1 MTETQPLTGA
11 RGAQGYAG
19 FDPQNQALFDAHIGR
34 ATLAHQEN
42 RLAEALDHLSEA
54 ERLLT
59 AEQVN
64 DPFDWSGHLDLRMC
78 VQASSSDL
86 PAAAAT
92 AARMLSSI
100 DPEPDGY
107 PLRLQEIIQDSLVE
121 AALIRA
127 RYLVGDPSRQDS
139 PTELER
145 LLESAMRWC
154 RRLGRD
160 GDEQEFAGMQ
170 ERHARRGDARPDH

>member
-1 MTETQPLTGA
+1 MSEKQLSA
-11 RGAQGYAG
+11 SAQDAQSCGG

-34 ATLAHQEN
+34 AALAHQEN
-42 RLAEALDHLSEA
+42 RLTEALDHLSEA

-59 AEQVN
+59 AEQVT
-64 DPFDWSGHLDLRMC
+64 DPFDWSGYLDLRMC
-78 VQASSSDL
+78 VQASNSDL

-127 RYLVGDPSRQDS
+127 TYLVGDPSRQDS
-139 PTELER
+139 PIELER
-145 LLESAMRWC
+145 LLESAMLWC

-160 GDEQEFAGMQ
+160 GDEQAFVGMQ
-170 ERHARRGDARPDH
+170 ERHAHRGGA